1 MAKYRFVAV
10 DSKGKE
16 LSGSVEAASEGA
28 ATTMLKDKGY
38 FPTSIS
44 ETGPGTSGTTAGGA
58 TASAKPSLKKPST
71 AAGTATSP
79 GTGATAPG
87 AKKSFSFGGGSKKQ
101 DPTKPKSVG
110 FMARVKTKEL
120 VTFTRQLST
129 LVDAGLPLVRSL
141 EVLNKQEKNPLL
153 KRSLVEMSESINS
166 GSTFA
171 EAMSAH
177 PKIFDKL
184 YVNMVRAGEAGGVL
198 NEVLTSLADF
208 MEKMQKIK
216 NKVVSAMVY
225 PMVVLGFAM
234 IILTFLMIFIVP
246 RFEQIFKDIL
256 GDKELPMITRIV
268 TGVSRAFVD
277 RWYFVFGGFAA
288 IVVGIIMAMKTEKG
302 KRVWD
307 KIKFNA
313 PVFGALIRKTA
324 IARFTRTLGTLMES
338 GVPVLQALTI
348 VGDTAGNSVVADA
361 VKVVHDAVKEGE
373 NMAPP
378 IESTNIFPPMVVSMV
393 EVGEETGELPQMLAR
408 IADTYDDEVDNAVAA
423 LTSIIEPLMIVFLAV
438 IVGIIV
444 ISLFMPMIGII
455 QGIQG

>member
-16 LSGSVEAASEGA
+16 LSGSVEAASESA
-28 ATTMLKDKGY
+28 ATAMLKDKGF
-38 FPTSIS
+38 FPTSIA
-44 ETGPGTSGTTAGGA
+44 EAGTTAGGEA
-58 TASAKPSLKKPST
+58 TSAKPSLLKKATT
-71 AAGTATSP
+71 AAGTGGGTKPP
-79 GTGATAPG
+79 GG
-87 AKKSFSFGGGSKKQ
+87 AKKSFSFGGGAGKA
-101 DPTKPKSVG
+101 DPAKPKSVG

-141 EVLNKQEKNPLL
+141 EVLNKQEKNLLL
-153 KRSLVEMSESINS
+153 KRSLVEMSESISS

-216 NKVVSAMVY
+216 NKVISAMVY
-225 PMVVLGFAM
+225 PMVVLGFAL
-234 IILTFLMIFIVP
+234 IILTFLMLFIVP
-246 RFEQIFKDIL
+246 RFEQIFRDIL
-256 GDKELPMITRIV
+256 GDAQLPFLTRMV
-268 TGVSRAFVD
+268 TGVSRAFVNQ
-277 RWYFVFGGFAA
+277 WYLVFGGAA
-288 IVVGIIMAMKTEKG
+288 ALIVGIVMALKTEKG
-302 KRVWD
+302 KRIWD
-307 KIKFNA
+307 RIKFRA
-313 PVFGALIRKTA
+313 PVFGPLIRKTS

-348 VGDTAGNSVVADA
+348 VGETAGNSVVADA
-361 VKVVHDAVKEGE
+361 VKIVHDAVKEGE

-378 IESTNIFPPMVVSMV
+378 IESTQIFPPMVVSMV
-393 EVGEETGELPQMLAR
+393 EVGEETGELPQMLGR

-423 LTSIIEPLMIVFLAV
+423 LTSLIEPLMIVFLAV

-455 QGIQG
+455 QGIQS

>member
-16 LSGSVEAASEGA
+16 LSGSVEAASESA
-28 ATTMLKDKGY
+28 ATAMLKDKGF
-38 FPTSIS
+38 FPTSIA
-44 ETGPGTSGTTAGGA
+44 EAGTTAGGD
-58 TASAKPSLKKPST
+58 TPASKPSLLKKSST
-71 AAGTATSP
+71 AAGTGGGGGVKPP
-79 GTGATAPG
+79 GG
-87 AKKSFSFGGGSKKQ
+87 AKKAFSFGGGSSKG
-101 DPTKPKSVG
+101 DPAKPKGVG
-110 FMARVKTKEL
+110 FMARVRTKEL

-141 EVLNKQEKNPLL
+141 EVLNKQEKNLLL
-153 KRSLVEMSESINS
+153 KRSLVEMSDSISS

-216 NKVVSAMVY
+216 NKVISAMVY
-225 PMVVLGFAM
+225 PMVVLGFAL
-234 IILTFLMIFIVP
+234 IILTFLMLFIVP

-256 GDKELPMITRIV
+256 GDTQLPFLTRMV
-268 TGVSRAFVD
+268 TGVSRAFVNQ
-277 RWYFVFGGFAA
+277 WYLVFGGGAA
-288 IVVGIIMAMKTEKG
+288 LVVGIVMAMKTEKG
-302 KRVWD
+302 KRIWD

-313 PVFGALIRKTA
+313 PVFGQLIRKTA

-348 VGDTAGNSVVADA
+348 VGETAGNCVVADA

-378 IESTNIFPPMVVSMV
+378 IESTQIFPPMVVSMV
-393 EVGEETGELPQMLAR
+393 EVGEETGELPQMLSR

-423 LTSIIEPLMIVFLAV
+423 LTSLIEPLMIVFLAV
-438 IVGIIV
+438 IVGVIV

-455 QGIQG
+455 QGIQS

>member
-1 MAKYRFVAV
+1 MAEYRFVAV

-16 LSGSVEAASEGA
+16 LSGSVEAASESA
-28 ATTMLKDKGY
+28 ATAMLKDKGY
-38 FPTSIS
+38 FPTSIA
-44 ETGPGTSGTTAGGA
+44 EAGTTSGGEAPA
-58 TASAKPSLKKPST
+58 PKPGLLKKPAAT
-71 AAGTATSP
+71 AAGT
-79 GTGATAPG
+79 GGGAKSAAG
-87 AKKSFSFGGGSKKQ
+87 AKKAFSLGGGSAKA
-101 DPTKPKSVG
+101 DPAKPKGVG

-153 KRSLVEMSESINS
+153 KRSLVEMSDSISS

-225 PMVVLGFAM
+225 PMVVLGFAL
-234 IILTFLMIFIVP
+234 IILTFLMLFIVP

-256 GDKELPMITRIV
+256 GDTQLPFLTRMV
-268 TGVSRAFVD
+268 TGVSRAFVNQ
-277 RWYFVFGGFAA
+277 WYLVFGGGAA
-288 IVVGIIMAMKTEKG
+288 LIVGIVMALKTEKG
-302 KRVWD
+302 KRIWD

-313 PVFGALIRKTA
+313 PVFGPLIRKTS

-348 VGDTAGNSVVADA
+348 VGETAGNSVVADA
-361 VKVVHDAVKEGE
+361 VRVVHDAVKEGE

-378 IESTNIFPPMVVSMV
+378 IESTQIFPPMVVSMV
-393 EVGEETGELPQMLAR
+393 EVGEETGELPQMLSR

-423 LTSIIEPLMIVFLAV
+423 LTSLIEPLMIVFLAV

-455 QGIQG
+455 QGIQS

>member
-16 LSGSVEAASEGA
+16 LSGSVEAASESA
-28 ATTMLKDKGY
+28 ATSMLKDKGF
-38 FPTSIS
+38 FPTSIA
-44 ETGPGTSGTTAGGA
+44 EAGTTAGGEAPA
-58 TASAKPSLKKPST
+58 TKPGLLKKAST
-71 AAGTATSP
+71 AAGT
-79 GTGATAPG
+79 GGGAKPPAG
-87 AKKSFSFGGGSKKQ
+87 AKKSFSFGGGAAKG
-101 DPTKPKSVG
+101 DPAKPKSVG

-141 EVLNKQEKNPLL
+141 EVLNKQEKNLLL
-153 KRSLVEMSESINS
+153 KRSLVEMSDSISS

-216 NKVVSAMVY
+216 NKVISAMVY
-225 PMVVLGFAM
+225 PMVVLGFAL
-234 IILTFLMIFIVP
+234 IILTFLMLFIVP
-246 RFEQIFKDIL
+246 RFEQIFRDIL
-256 GDKELPMITRIV
+256 GDAQLPFLTRMV
-268 TGVSRAFVD
+268 TGVSRAFVNQ
-277 RWYFVFGGFAA
+277 WYLVFGGAA
-288 IVVGIIMAMKTEKG
+288 AMVVGIVMALKTEKG

-307 KIKFNA
+307 RIKFNA
-313 PVFGALIRKTA
+313 PVFGALIRKTS

-348 VGDTAGNSVVADA
+348 VGETAGNSVVADA
-361 VKVVHDAVKEGE
+361 VRVVHDAVKEGE

-378 IESTNIFPPMVVSMV
+378 IESTQIFPPMVVSMV
-393 EVGEETGELPQMLAR
+393 EVGEETGELPQMLGR

-423 LTSIIEPLMIVFLAV
+423 LTSLIEPLMIVFLAV
-438 IVGIIV
+438 IVGVIV

-455 QGIQG
+455 QGIQS